1 MEKVFKNDKPHL
13 IKPTFKDYTG
23 KTHEVPNLDKIY
35 KEGEIEVH
43 AVRGID
49 LSFEQG
55 EFAAI
60 VGPSGSGKTTFLNML
75 GGLDSPTSGE
85 IIINETNIGDLKPSS
100 LTDFRMNNI
109 GFVFQAYNLIPVLTA
124 RENVEFVMHLQ
135 GKSKKERETRAIELL
150 EAVGLGDRINSRPG
164 KLSGGQQQRVAIAR
178 ALASK
183 PKFILAD
190 EPTANL
196 DSESTNNLLD
206 IMEKLN
212 KEENITFIFSTHD
225 NRVVKRARRVI
236 TVDDGKIVKIIENGS
251 DWFTM
256 MGSKE
261 SAGTKLLS
269 ISGDCKYPGVYEIE
283 WGTRVRDVL
292 ELAGADDD
300 IQAVQI
306 GGPSGTCISPKEF
319 KRNISFEDLPTGGS
333 LIIIGKQRNLLKDI
347 VANFTDFFIEESC
360 GSCVPCRALTVI
372 MKNKL
377 DKILAGKGV
386 QSDLTDLENWGAKMK
401 IANRCGLGQ
410 TAANPILTT
419 LKNFREKYEELLIKD
434 KEFETGFNLEAAVA
448 ESCEVVGR
456 TPNL

>member
-1 MEKVFKNDKPHL
+1 MEIIKVKNL
-13 IKPTFKDYTG
+13 
-23 KTHEVPNLDKIY
+23 NKIY

-236 TVDDGKIVKIIENGS
+236 TVDDGKIVKIIEN
-251 DWFTM
+251 
-256 MGSKE
+256 
-261 SAGTKLLS
+261 
-269 ISGDCKYPGVYEIE
+269 
-283 WGTRVRDVL
+283 
-292 ELAGADDD
+292 
-300 IQAVQI
+300 
-306 GGPSGTCISPKEF
+306 
-319 KRNISFEDLPTGGS
+319 
-333 LIIIGKQRNLLKDI
+333 
-347 VANFTDFFIEESC
+347 
-360 GSCVPCRALTVI
+360 
-372 MKNKL
+372 
-377 DKILAGKGV
+377 
-386 QSDLTDLENWGAKMK
+386 
-401 IANRCGLGQ
+401 
-410 TAANPILTT
+410 
-419 LKNFREKYEELLIKD
+419 EK
-434 KEFETGFNLEAAVA
+434 
-448 ESCEVVGR
+448 
-456 TPNL
+456 